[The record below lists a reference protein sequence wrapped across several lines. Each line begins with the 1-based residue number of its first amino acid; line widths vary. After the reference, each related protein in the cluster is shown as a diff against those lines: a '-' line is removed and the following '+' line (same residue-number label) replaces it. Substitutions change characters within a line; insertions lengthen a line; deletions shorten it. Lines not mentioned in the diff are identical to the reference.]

1 MPWDTSRAGL
11 THQLIGFLFS
21 NQLSLNSKTSTCRK
35 KQLCGTIQC
44 GACQCLQS
52 SPWLSRKPASAVTI
66 SQLEARSPVPAG
78 PCFLYLSLTGC
89 RLHVKSSG
97 PCACMFD
104 RADRSKKIKTTTK
117 NSTRHLKVLFQ
128 TSVREVHLMKTIL
141 VSSAGGVMEKKR
153 KTGLFWIKRD

>member
-21 NQLSLNSKTSTCRK
+21 SQLSLNSKTSTCRK

-66 SQLEARSPVPAG
+66 SQLEARSPVPAR
-78 PCFLYLSLTGC
+78 PCFLHLSLTGC

-104 RADRSKKIKTTTK
+104 RADPESGFLDTACWITEILGRRRLFSHLPLLQHPRS
-117 NSTRHLKVLFQ
+117 
-128 TSVREVHLMKTIL
+128 TSVEL
-141 VSSAGGVMEKKR
+141 VC
-153 KTGLFWIKRD
+153 LF